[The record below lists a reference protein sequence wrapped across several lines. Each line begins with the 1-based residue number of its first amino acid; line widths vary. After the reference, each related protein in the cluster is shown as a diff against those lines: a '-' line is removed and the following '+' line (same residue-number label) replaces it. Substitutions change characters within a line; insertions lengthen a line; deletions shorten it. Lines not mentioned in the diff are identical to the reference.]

1 MITSIFSKSKPINYI
16 IVFFITV
23 LAFVTARAN
32 LEIEVITPIFVFK
45 QATVFFICI
54 ITIMVFNFIVTKNN
68 LTKSNNY
75 EVLLFSLFLLTLVQS
90 TSNTNIL
97 ISNFF
102 VLLGIR
108 KIISLRSQKSIKSK
122 LFDAALWVA
131 IASLFYFWAILFFA
145 VIILSL
151 FFYSD
156 NSLRHWIIPYISLAS
171 VFSIAVAVSILLY
184 NDYFEIFN
192 ASRSVSYDFSS
203 YNSVKYIAAIT
214 MLISF
219 GVWSSIFYLQNIKK
233 QKKDLRAPFKIVIVS
248 AIVAFIIVLL
258 SPKKNGS
265 EFLFLFAPLAIIIT
279 NYTQTIEDKWF
290 KEVFVIL
297 LFVMPFVLLML

>member
-1 MITSIFSKSKPINYI
+1 MITSIFNKSKPINYI

-23 LAFVTARAN
+23 LAFVTARTN
-32 LEIEVITPIFVFK
+32 LVIEAITPVFVFK
-45 QATVFFICI
+45 QAAVFFICV

-75 EVLLFSLFLLTLVQS
+75 EVLLFSLFLLTLVQT

-97 ISNFF
+97 ISNFL

-108 KIISLRSQKSIKSK
+108 KIISLRSQKNIKSK

-131 IASLFYFWAILFFA
+131 VASLFYFWAVLFFA

-156 NSLRHWIIPYISLAS
+156 NSLRHWIIPYIGLAA
-171 VFSIAVAVSILLY
+171 VFSIAVAVSIVLY
-184 NDYFEIFN
+184 DDYFEIFN

-203 YNSVKYIAAIT
+203 YNSIKYITAIT

-219 GVWSSIFYLQNIKK
+219 GVWSSIFYLQNIKR
-233 QKKDLRAPFKIVIVS
+233 QKKDLRAPFKIVIIS
-248 AIVAFIIVLL
+248 AIVAFTIVLL
-258 SPKKNGS
+258 APKKNGS

-290 KEVFVIL
+290 KEVFIL
-297 LFVMPFVLLML
+297 LLVVMPFVLLIL